1 MARITYVDFTEN
13 AQTACKY
20 YIYSQ
25 LEEPYMQI
33 NIDKKTGILGG
44 IIIVLAGLV
53 IAMTAS
59 SNSNDEVS
67 GMHHSTMM
75 GSDENKG
82 SSNLTGADIMFLQ
95 MMIPHH
101 QQAVDISNLA
111 MKTSKD
117 AELLALAKKIAADQ
131 AAEIIQMKAWLND
144 AGATM
149 DMGHSME
156 GMGGMLNDAE
166 LSALNA
172 ETGSKF
178 DLLWLKGMT
187 GHHDGAIHM
196 VTMIRDAS
204 NPEIKAFGEKVVA
217 DQTAQI
223 EQMKAM
229 IKRLS

>member
-1 MARITYVDFTEN
+1 
-13 AQTACKY
+13 
-20 YIYSQ
+20 
-25 LEEPYMQI
+25 MQI
-33 NIDKKTGILGG
+33 NIDKKTGVLLAIIALLG
-44 IIIVLAGLV
+44 ATV
-53 IAMTAS
+53 ISFAVNRDGDHMDSHGMNNNGMGGHMGNHGTSS
-59 SNSNDEVS
+59 SNY
-67 GMHHSTMM
+67 
-75 GSDENKG
+75 
-82 SSNLTGADIMFLQ
+82 TGADIMFLQ

-117 AELLALAKKIAADQ
+117 SELLALAKKIAADQ
-131 AAEIIQMKAWLND
+131 TSEIAMMKAWLKD
-144 AGATM
+144 AGAGT

-172 ETGSKF
+172 ESGTKF

-196 VTMIRDAS
+196 TTMIRDAS
-204 NPEIKAFGEKVVA
+204 NPDIKAFGAKVVA
-217 DQTAQI
+217 DQSAQI

-229 IKRLS
+229 IARLSA

>member
-1 MARITYVDFTEN
+1 
-13 AQTACKY
+13 
-20 YIYSQ
+20 
-25 LEEPYMQI
+25 MQI
-33 NIDKKTGILGG
+33 NIDKKTSVFLA
-44 IIIVLAGLV
+44 IIVLLGAAV
-53 IAMTAS
+53 IS
-59 SNSNDEVS
+59 LSVNRNDNHMDDNGMS
-67 GMHHSTMM
+67 GHMNHHSTAA
-75 GSDENKG
+75 NY
-82 SSNLTGADIMFLQ
+82 TGADIMFLQ

>member
-1 MARITYVDFTEN
+1 MH
-13 AQTACKY
+13 
-20 YIYSQ
+20 
-25 LEEPYMQI
+25 
-33 NIDKKTGILGG
+33 DKKTGVLLAIIALLG
-44 IIIVLAGLV
+44 ATV
-53 IAMTAS
+53 ISFAVNRDGDHMGNNGMNNNGMGGHM
-59 SNSNDEVS
+59 SNHNTNNSRY
-67 GMHHSTMM
+67 
-75 GSDENKG
+75 
-82 SSNLTGADIMFLQ
+82 TGADIMFLQ

-117 AELLALAKKIAADQ
+117 SELLALAKKIAADQ
-131 AAEIIQMKAWLND
+131 AAEIIQMKAWLKD
-144 AGATM
+144 AGAGT

-172 ETGSKF
+172 ETGTKF

-196 VTMIRDAS
+196 TTMIRDAS
-204 NPEIKAFGEKVVA
+204 NPDIKAFGEKVVA
-217 DQTAQI
+217 DQSAQI

-229 IKRLS
+229 IARLSA

>member
-1 MARITYVDFTEN
+1 
-13 AQTACKY
+13 
-20 YIYSQ
+20 
-25 LEEPYMQI
+25 MQI
-33 NIDKKTGILGG
+33 NIDKKTG
-44 IIIVLAGLV
+44 VLLAV
-53 IAMTAS
+53 IALLGATVISFAVNRDGDHMDNHGMNNNGMGGHM
-59 SNSNDEVS
+59 SNNGMNNNS
-67 GMHHSTMM
+67 GY
-75 GSDENKG
+75 
-82 SSNLTGADIMFLQ
+82 TGADIMFLQ

-117 AELLALAKKIAADQ
+117 SELLALAKKIAADQ
-131 AAEIIQMKAWLND
+131 TSEIAMMKAWLKD
-144 AGATM
+144 AGAGT

-172 ETGSKF
+172 ESGRKF

-196 VTMIRDAS
+196 TTMIRDAS
-204 NPEIKAFGEKVVA
+204 NPDIKAFGEKVVA
-217 DQTAQI
+217 DQSAQI

-229 IKRLS
+229 IARLSA

>member
-1 MARITYVDFTEN
+1 
-13 AQTACKY
+13 
-20 YIYSQ
+20 
-25 LEEPYMQI
+25 MQI
-33 NIDKKTGILGG
+33 TIDKKTGVLLAIIALLG
-44 IIIVLAGLV
+44 ATV
-53 IAMTAS
+53 ISFAVNRDGDHMDNNGMGGHRS
-59 SNSNDEVS
+59 HNSTSVNY
-67 GMHHSTMM
+67 
-75 GSDENKG
+75 
-82 SSNLTGADIMFLQ
+82 TGADIMFLQ

-117 AELLALAKKIAADQ
+117 SELLALAKKIAADQ

-144 AGATM
+144 ANVNAG
-149 DMGHSME
+149 MGHSMD

-172 ETGSKF
+172 ESGTKF

-196 VTMIRDAS
+196 TTMIRDAS
-204 NPEIKAFGEKVVA
+204 NPDIKAFGEKVVA
-217 DQTAQI
+217 DQKAQI

>member
-1 MARITYVDFTEN
+1 
-13 AQTACKY
+13 
-20 YIYSQ
+20 
-25 LEEPYMQI
+25 MQI
-33 NIDKKTGILGG
+33 TIDKKTGVLLAIIALLG
-44 IIIVLAGLV
+44 ATV
-53 IAMTAS
+53 ISFAVNRDGDHMDDNGMGGHMS
-59 SNSNDEVS
+59 HNSTSANY
-67 GMHHSTMM
+67 
-75 GSDENKG
+75 
-82 SSNLTGADIMFLQ
+82 TGADIMFLQ

-117 AELLALAKKIAADQ
+117 SELLALAKKIATDQ

-144 AGATM
+144 AGAGM
-149 DMGHSME
+149 DMGHSMD

-172 ETGSKF
+172 ETGTKF
-178 DLLWLKGMT
+178 DILWLKGMT

-196 VTMIRDAS
+196 TTMIRDAS
-204 NPEIKAFGEKVVA
+204 NLYIKAFGEKVIA
-217 DQTAQI
+217 DQSAQI

>member
-1 MARITYVDFTEN
+1 
-13 AQTACKY
+13 
-20 YIYSQ
+20 
-25 LEEPYMQI
+25 MQI
-33 NIDKKTGILGG
+33 NIDKKTSVFLA
-44 IIIVLAGLV
+44 IIVLLGTAV
-53 IAMTAS
+53 ISLSVNRDSDHMD
-59 SNSNDEVS
+59 NMGMS
-67 GMHHSTMM
+67 GHMNHHSTAA
-75 GSDENKG
+75 NY
-82 SSNLTGADIMFLQ
+82 TGADIMFLQ

-117 AELLALAKKIAADQ
+117 SELLALAKKIATDQ

-149 DMGHSME
+149 GMGHSME

-172 ETGSKF
+172 ETGTKF

-196 VTMIRDAS
+196 ITMIRDAS
-204 NPEIKAFGEKVVA
+204 NPDIKAFGDKVVA